1 MFSDFSACSSD
12 TSVELE
18 RIATVFSSEPAVDGE
33 RQPESEPE
41 PCFGFTQWESFS
53 DNLDYLAGEFSAAGA
68 VMQLVE
74 LVAEEGSGIGDKAM
88 VLLNSLAG
96 IEEGKEAIVEEGG
109 TAALVEA
116 IEDGICCK
124 SKLFATPFPYPV
136 L

>member
-1 MFSDFSACSSD
+1 
-12 TSVELE
+12 
-18 RIATVFSSEPAVDGE
+18 
-33 RQPESEPE
+33 
-41 PCFGFTQWESFS
+41 
-53 DNLDYLAGEFSAAGA
+53 
-68 VMQLVE
+68 MQLVE
-74 LVAEEGSGIGDKAM
+74 LVAEEGNGIGDKAM